1 MRHRPAQHAALLRSL
16 IYLTPHD
23 LLLIH
28 AALLDEFGGMHGV
41 TEAGF
46 ARLEAAAATPRQS
59 AFGLDLYPDL
69 PAKAAALAHAIIRNH
84 PFSDG
89 NKRVA
94 VAALD
99 LMLTLNGATL
109 VAGND
114 QVYALA
120 MAAAERMDRE
130 AVEDWVRYHTLMP
143 PLAMTGAAPAA
154 PEPAAA
160 LAYITLGDL
169 IDIRDRYA
177 ADDPWRFEIVNGNG
191 MLSAITTPFQAA
203 FGHEAFPA
211 ILEKAAA
218 MVFLL
223 IANHPFRD
231 GNKRIAGAALRLFL
245 ERNGFALDAA
255 ADLRALTL
263 LVTRLS
269 EPRDPRLLAWLERH
283 VQAADRP

>member
-1 MRHRPAQHAALLRSL
+1 M

-28 AALLDEFGGMHGV
+28 AALLDEFGGMRGV

-69 PAKAAALAHAIIRNH
+69 PAKAAALTHAIIRNH

-99 LMLTLNGATL
+99 LMLDLNGATL
-109 VAGND
+109 TADND
-114 QVYALA
+114 QLYALA

-130 AVEDWVRYHTLMP
+130 AMEDWVRRHV
-143 PLAMTGAAPAA
+143 AAP
-154 PEPAAA
+154 PAAA
-160 LAYITLGDL
+160 DSEPDPPASPAYITLGDL
-169 IDIRDRYA
+169 IDIRDGYA
-177 ADDPWRFEIVNGNG
+177 VDDPWRFEIVNGSG

-245 ERNGFALDAA
+245 ERNGFTLDADA
-255 ADLRALTL
+255 DDLRALTL
-263 LVTRLS
+263 LITRLS

-283 VQAADRP
+283 ARAADRR